1 MRGALSGFLAVVG
14 AALAVAPA
22 ARASGPLLFQHGA
35 RGAAQAGALTAR
47 ADQPLAITYNPAAI
61 ARLEGLQ
68 FELGLDFTS
77 PRDDYKS
84 DTGAFAQDHF
94 IGQTPAIYLTYKLP
108 EDYYPWA
115 FGIGIDSPVWY
126 LADWKPA
133 LFPGRFLTS
142 KQELTLLSVHPVV
155 AYRAGERWSV
165 GAGLRY
171 LFGDIE
177 EGNSTILTVAGGTQP
192 FHDVEVERLA
202 SSDVDGFSIDLGL
215 HYASEA
221 FGWGLV
227 LDSGGEVEG
236 SGRVTYEAR
245 DVPPDPVLGA
255 TLDALLASGSARQGF
270 ELPWEARTGFW
281 VAPYPELRL
290 ELDLV
295 ATGWSVVDETTVHY
309 SPNPFEGSATGSSET
324 RRRDWDDTFSV
335 RLGIEGDVGERWVL
349 YGGAALEPSP
359 VPSSTVEPG
368 FARADAMVYGFGFGY
383 RTRVVELDLGYSY
396 YDYDHRNATGQELL
410 MPERDGRY
418 ESHDQV
424 YAFSFT
430 WAR

>member
-1 MRGALSGFLAVVG
+1 MRGALVRLLAVFVVL
-14 AALAVAPA
+14 LAVAPV
-22 ARASGPLLFQHGA
+22 ARASSPLLFQHGA
-35 RGAAQAGALTAR
+35 RGAAQAGALNAR

-68 FELGLDFTS
+68 FQAGLDFTA

-84 DTGAFAQDHF
+84 ATGGFAQDHL
-94 IGQTPAIYLTYKLP
+94 ITETPAIYFTYHLP

-115 FGIGIDSPVWY
+115 FGVGLDSRAWY
-126 LADWKPA
+126 LADWAPA

-142 KQELTLLSVHPVV
+142 RQEMTLWNVHPVL
-155 AYRAGERWSV
+155 AYQMGERWSV

-171 LFGDIE
+171 YLGEIE
-177 EGNSTILTVAGGTQP
+177 EGRNARLTVAGATQP
-192 FHDVEVERLA
+192 HVVEVGRVA
-202 SSDVDGFSIDLGL
+202 SADVDGFSVDFGL

-227 LDSGGEVEG
+227 FDSGGEVEG
-236 SGRVTYEAR
+236 SGSVRYEAR
-245 DVPPDPVLGA
+245 DVPADPVLRA
-255 TLDALLASGSARQGF
+255 TLDRLLASGSSRQSF
-270 ELPWEARTGFW
+270 DLPWEARTGFW

-295 ATGWSVVDETTVHY
+295 STGWSVVDETSAFY
-309 SPNPFEGSATGSSET
+309 APNPFAGSATGSSES
-324 RRRDWDDTFSV
+324 RRRDWDDTLSV
-335 RLGIEGDVGERWVL
+335 RLGIEGDVGDHWLL

-368 FARADAMVYGFGFGY
+368 FARGDATVYGAGFGY
-383 RTRVVELDLGYSY
+383 RARKVELDLGYSFY
-396 YDYDHRNATGQELL
+396 AYDDRDVSGQELL
-410 MPERDGRY
+410 APNRGGRY

-424 YAFSFT
+424 FAFSFV
-430 WAR
+430 WRR